1 MTHELLLL
9 RHLKSSWDDPTLRDH
24 ERPLAPRGIKA
35 GNALQAYLLNEDVS
49 PQLVL
54 CSSATRAL
62 QTWDAVR
69 PAFAAEPEVIVTDEL
84 YMASPDDILRR
95 VKAVSETVGAVMVVG
110 HNPTMEE
117 LAAGLAGDGDPDA
130 LDRLAAK
137 YPTGGLARLTVPSTW
152 RDLSWESAHLDAF
165 VVPRDL
171 A

>member
-1 MTHELLLL
+1 VSHELLLL

-35 GNALQAYLLNEDVS
+35 GNALQAYLRDEDVS

-69 PAFAAEPEVIVTDEL
+69 PAFMAEPEVIVTDEL
-84 YMASPDDILRR
+84 YMASPDDVLHR
-95 VKAVSETVGAVMVVG
+95 VKAVPETVGTVMVVG
-110 HNPTMEE
+110 HNPTIEE

-152 RDLSWESAHLDAF
+152 RDLSWESARLDAF

-171 A
+171 T